1 MRTAYNFI
9 CLKGKA
15 FPAVPT
21 SPFEERSLIPT
32 EQIITVYLWQVPFI
46 RRPLHLFLLFQTF
59 LLVVGVLGVMVA
71 VIPWTAIPVIPL
83 GIIFFVLWWYFLR
96 TSRDVKRLECTSEY
110 LGSQIGVTVQAGFH
124 LCHN

>member
-9 CLKGKA
+9 YLKGKA
-15 FPAVPT
+15 FPAVPI
-21 SPFEERSLIPT
+21 SLFEERSLIPI

-96 TSRDVKRLECTSEY
+96 TSREVKRLECTSEY
-110 LGSQIGVTVQAGFH
+110 KGLSGWDGSAGWLLFMP
-124 LCHN
+124 